1 MAHYQ
6 SLARQ
11 YRPQTFADVCDQ
23 KAIVSTLKNALSLH
37 RVSHAYLFC
46 GSRGVGKTTLAR
58 LFSKVLNC
66 QHVTP
71 DIEPCNTCSSCREI
85 TAGQSLD
92 VIEIDGA
99 SNRGIDDIR
108 QLNETILY
116 SPSHA
121 RYKIYIIDEVH
132 MLTKEAFNALLKT
145 LEEPPKN
152 VKFFF
157 ATTEPHKV
165 LPTILSRCQ
174 RFDLHRISLES
185 MCRKLTA
192 ITSSLNVTLEEEAR
206 YTLAKCADGSLRD
219 ALSLLDQVL
228 CTQESHITFSHVA
241 TLLGLPSYDSF
252 FLLDQAF
259 HIQDLRVAFRL
270 AYSLYEEGKDLLHF
284 IEMLAEHYQRILKY
298 HLGVAILHTL
308 PTSYQEHYST
318 AFKIYSQEQTL
329 YILEYLMQ
337 WIDKFHKL
345 PCKHIHL
352 ELILAHII
360 RSKGRVALSHLV
372 KTLQELKQQQES
384 HPPER
389 TTSIHTA
396 TPALE
401 PACTSEH
408 QLKPEPP
415 IKPISQQSPLQST
428 EAPLALE
435 QLQRHETLLRF
446 AAVELNG
453 VLKKPEFRV

>member
-11 YRPQTFADVCDQ
+11 YRPQTFEEVCDQ
-23 KAIVSTLKNALSLH
+23 KAIVTTLKNALSLH

-58 LFSKVLNC
+58 LFAKVLNC
-66 QHVTP
+66 QNVTS
-71 DIEPCNTCSSCREI
+71 DFEPCNVCSSCKEI

-185 MCRKLTA
+185 MCKKLTS
-192 ITSSLNVTLEEEAR
+192 ITSSLKVTLEDEAL

-228 CTQESHITFSHVA
+228 CTQESHITFSQVA
-241 TLLGLPSYDSF
+241 MLLGLPSYDVF

-259 HIQDLRVAFRL
+259 DTQDLSVAFRL
-270 AYSLYEEGKDLLHF
+270 AHSLYEEGKDLLHF
-284 IEMLAEHYQRILKY
+284 IEMLAEHYQRILKH
-298 HLGVAILHTL
+298 HLGVAVLHTL
-308 PTSYQEHYST
+308 PTSYQTRYAT
-318 AFKIYSQEQTL
+318 AFKTYTQEQTL

-360 RSKGRVALSHLV
+360 RSKGRIALDHLI
-372 KTLQELKQQQES
+372 KTLQEIKKES
-384 HPPER
+384 GAHPPVI
-389 TTSIHTA
+389 TTSIQEEA
-396 TPALE
+396 PALDSAFKPESTPAPEPSIE
-401 PACTSEH
+401 PAFQEKTP
-408 QLKPEPP
+408 KPV
-415 IKPISQQSPLQST
+415 
-428 EAPLALE
+428 EAPIGLE
-435 QLQRHETLLRF
+435 RLQKYETLLRF
-446 AAVELNG
+446 ASVELNG
-453 VLKKPEFRV
+453 VLKKNELS